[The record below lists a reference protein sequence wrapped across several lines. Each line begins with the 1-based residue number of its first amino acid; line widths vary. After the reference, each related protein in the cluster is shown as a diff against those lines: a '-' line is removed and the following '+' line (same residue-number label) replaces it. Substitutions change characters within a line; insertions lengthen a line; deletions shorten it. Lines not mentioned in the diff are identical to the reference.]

1 MLTMQ
6 VLFHFAVR
14 ILSTYYGYGV
24 RPAICLNLTERGG
37 GSSSS
42 SSSVVRKLRPDTTA
56 IYNSCTMLI
65 GEHTEA
71 GKLQEA
77 ATDIQEHGKLG
88 IPAAQYGSIPGIPA
102 YAASGSELQFMFIP
116 RGGTRGQV
124 CVVGDGQV
132 NFRPTSAQHVWH
144 RRQLY
149 AKDCTVLSFSAV
161 HVLHHHPRLFAC
173 AVQVQVATAGSLHDL
188 GTVGGRLTALC
199 AVIQCCEYVIF
210 CSVVYE
216 AVHTCSCLNGVC
228 FLSLS
233 AVSAVL
239 QS

>member
-1 MLTMQ
+1 
-6 VLFHFAVR
+6 
-14 ILSTYYGYGV
+14 
-24 RPAICLNLTERGG
+24 
-37 GSSSS
+37 
-42 SSSVVRKLRPDTTA
+42 
-56 IYNSCTMLI
+56 MLI

-102 YAASGSELQFMFIP
+102 YAAPGNELQFMFIP

-124 CVVGDGQV
+124 CVVA

-149 AKDCTVLSFSAV
+149 AKDCKVLSFSAV

-173 AVQVQVATAGSLHDL
+173 AVQVQVATAGRLHDL

-199 AVIQCCEYVIF
+199 AVIQKNER
-210 CSVVYE
+210 
-216 AVHTCSCLNGVC
+216 TTPLGV
-228 FLSLS
+228 S
-233 AVSAVL
+233 
-239 QS
+239 